1 MNRIPHQLTSRQR
14 GLSLLEALIALLVLS
29 LGLLAVA
36 RLQPQLRQHAELSRQ
51 RSEALRLAQ
60 EDVERLRSFSVLGAA
75 TGSRSFADI
84 GAAQRSVDADSGL
97 LTNSRYR
104 VTRDIA
110 ATATPNAKEVSV
122 TVDWLDRGGAT
133 QQVTLASMIAAGDPV
148 LAGVLSLSP
157 RGVQVRGTQAR
168 SIQIPLEAR
177 DLGDGRSVFKPITG
191 GMGAIV
197 FDNRSG
203 AVTEHCTGLAA
214 ASTTQSLVSSDLS
227 QCTHVNGMLLRGE
240 IRFSAAM
247 PPVADAAN
255 DTPLP
260 LEVSLVLDG
269 GTPLIAPWC
278 ETQALKTVATTRAG
292 SQRFDAVPLAA
303 TPASM
308 GLTEWN
314 ERGERFVGYHCV
326 VIPPVGIARWSG
338 RTSVVPSGWSI
349 GTGPDDWRVCR
360 YSADLDGSGAIDANI
375 EHPPIYQN
383 VVGALARQNFLVV
396 KGHQACPGST
406 GPIDARLA
414 TAPHQP

>member
-1 MNRIPHQLTSRQR
+1 MNRIPRHPSRRQR

-36 RLQPQLRQHAELSRQ
+36 RLQPQLRQHAELARQ

-60 EDVERLRSFSVLGAA
+60 EDIERLRSFALLAA
-75 TGSRSFADI
+75 APGSRSFADI

-110 ATATPNAKEVSV
+110 ATATPNAKEVTV
-122 TVDWLDRGGAT
+122 TVDWLDRSGAA
-133 QQVTLASMIAAGDPV
+133 QQVTLASMIAAADPV

-157 RGVQVRGTQAR
+157 RGVQVKGTLAR
-168 SIQIPLEAR
+168 SIQIPPEAK
-177 DLGDGRSVFKPITG
+177 DLGDGRSVFKPIAG
-191 GMGAIV
+191 GLGAIV

-203 AVTEHCTGLAA
+203 AVSEHCTGLPVG
-214 ASTTQSLVSSDLS
+214 STTGSLLSTDLS

-240 IRFSAAM
+240 IRFSAAT
-247 PPVADAAN
+247 PPVADAAS

-260 LEVSLVLDG
+260 LEVSLVLEG

-278 ETQALKTVATTRAG
+278 ETQALKTVAYVRAG
-292 SQRFDAVPLAA
+292 SQRFDSVPIAA

-308 GLTEWN
+308 GLTEWSDL
-314 ERGERFVGYHCV
+314 GERFVGYHCV

-338 RTSVVPSGWSI
+338 RSSLVPSGWSI

-360 YSADLDGSGAIDANI
+360 YSADLDGSGSIDTNI

-383 VVGALARQNFLVV
+383 VAGALARQNFLVV